1 MFLSLGRTEFPHPD
15 DLPFL
20 GELKENFI
28 MKDVNQ
34 EIPVITTGDGNKQK
48 ISPLWLRH
56 YLESQGFGQFM
67 TTNDRT
73 TKRFYFRNDENV
85 LRLFNADNIRD
96 FVIKE
101 LESFLDGDDI
111 LQATILIDLMSRYT
125 SASLESQVLFQIQ
138 CFGELQNEDSKRLE
152 LASDDPNT
160 CFIRFLNGVV
170 VITKD
175 DIKVIPYSDLTDKGL
190 VWENSIIRKNIEID
204 ETQGLYEQFC
214 RNAMRVRDSKLASAD
229 SDWTREYPI
238 TDSVEKN
245 FQSLR
250 SSIGYLLHADN
261 TIQKAIVYIDRN
273 STITKEE
280 GGNGKTVV
288 MKSIQ
293 HFRDRM
299 SVNGKQ
305 FYKGGGGDRFAFSG
319 VTPSTGLIHID
330 DIDKNFDFKSLFAFL
345 TGDLEVEGK
354 GTNKVIIPEDRKPK
368 FGITTNYVLQG
379 GGTSHARRQ
388 HIVEFGDF
396 WNRCSKEGE
405 EPWLQE
411 HLGKRLF
418 SDFNQ
423 KDWNQ
428 FYTFGFKC
436 IQLFLREGLVSG
448 AMGSYEEKQLATSVA
463 SEPEVQ
469 EWIRN
474 YVMERRVQLNHH
486 INGVADYA
494 LHLIF
499 TNDVD
504 PTVAKYWDK
513 TRLMKALFEYV
524 SKLDG
529 YDWNPQ
535 RSHRGNTMSDRRF
548 LVSEDGAQKPYI
560 QIVSGSDSAN
570 DDGFDPVDF
579 FSNLKDSI

>member
-1 MFLSLGRTEFPHPD
+1 
-15 DLPFL
+15 
-20 GELKENFI
+20 
-28 MKDVNQ
+28 MKYVNQ
-34 EIPVITTGDGNKQK
+34 EIPVITTGEGSKQK
-48 ISPLWLRH
+48 VSPLLLRK
-56 YLESQGFGQFM
+56 YLECEGFGQFM

-73 TKRFYFRNDENV
+73 TKRFFFLNDENV
-85 LRLFNADNIRD
+85 LRMFSADNIRD
-96 FVIKE
+96 YVIKNIE
-101 LESFLDGDDI
+101 AFLEGDDI
-111 LQATILIDLMSRYT
+111 AQAVLLIDLMSRFS
-125 SASLESQVLFQIQ
+125 SAALESQVLFQIQ
-138 CFGELQNEDSKRLE
+138 CFGELENQDSEKLE

-160 CFIRFLNGVV
+160 CFVRFLNGVV
-170 VITKD
+170 VINKD
-175 DIKVIPYSDLTDKGL
+175 DIKLIPYTELTDKGA
-190 VWENSIIRKNIEID
+190 VWENSIIQKGIEID
-204 ETQGLYEQFC
+204 KTEGLYEQFC
-214 RNAMRVRDSKLASAD
+214 KNAMRVRDNKLASAD

-245 FQSLR
+245 FDSLR
-250 SSIGYLLHADN
+250 SSIGYLLHAEN
-261 TIQKAIVYIDRN
+261 TVQKAIVYIDRN

-293 HFRDRM
+293 YFRDRM

-396 WNRCSKEGE
+396 WNRCNKEGE
-405 EPWLQE
+405 APWEQE

-418 SDFNQ
+418 NDFNQ

-436 IQLFLREGLVSG
+436 IQLFLRKGLVNG

-474 YVMERRVQLNHH
+474 YVMERRIQLNHH

-504 PTVAKYWDK
+504 PMITKYWDK
-513 TRLMKALFEYV
+513 TRLMKALYEYV
-524 SKLDG
+524 SKLDE
-529 YDWNPQ
+529 YDWNPHK
-535 RSHRGNTMSDRRF
+535 SSRGDTMSDRRF
-548 LVSEDGAQKPYI
+548 LVSEDGVQKPYI
-560 QIVSGSDSAN
+560 KIVSDSDSAN
-570 DDGFDPVDF
+570 DDSYKDPMSYF
-579 FSNLKDSI
+579 KEMLKDA

>member
-1 MFLSLGRTEFPHPD
+1 M
-15 DLPFL
+15 
-20 GELKENFI
+20 EN
-28 MKDVNQ
+28 VNQ
-34 EIPVITTGDGNKQK
+34 EIPVITTGDGSNQK
-48 ISPLWLRH
+48 VSPLLLRK
-56 YLESQGFGQFM
+56 YLEREGFGQFM

-73 TKRFYFRNDENV
+73 TKRFFFHNDENV
-85 LRLFNADNIRD
+85 LRIFSADNIRD
-96 FVIKE
+96 FVIKQ
-101 LESFLDGDDI
+101 LESLLEGEDI
-111 LQATILIDLMSRYT
+111 GQAVLLIDLMSRYK
-125 SASLESQVLFQIQ
+125 SLESEVLFSIQ
-138 CFGELQNEDSKRLE
+138 CFGELDNNDSKKME

-170 VITKD
+170 VINKD
-175 DIKVIPYSDLTDKGL
+175 DISLISYGHLGDQGA

-204 ETQGLYEQFC
+204 ETQGLYEKFC
-214 RNAMRVRDSKLASAD
+214 LNAMRIRDTKVTSSD
-229 SDWTREYPI
+229 GDWTREYPI
-238 TDSVEKN
+238 SNTVEKN
-245 FQSLR
+245 FESLR

-261 TIQKAIVYIDRN
+261 TIQKAVVYIDRN

-293 HFRDRM
+293 YFRDRM

-305 FYKGGGGDRFAFSG
+305 FYKNNGGDRFAFSN

-330 DIDKNFDFKSLFAFL
+330 DIDKNFDFKSLFAFI

-354 GTNKVIIPEDRKPK
+354 RKDKIIIPEDRKPK

-379 GGTSHARRQ
+379 GGQSHSRRQ

-396 WNRCSKEGE
+396 WNRCNKEGQA
-405 EPWLQE
+405 PWNPE

-418 SDFNQ
+418 NDFSQ
-423 KDWNQ
+423 DDWNQ

-436 IQLFLREGLVSG
+436 IQLFLREGLVNG

-486 INGVADYA
+486 VNNGVADYA

-499 TNDVD
+499 TNDID
-504 PTVAKYWDK
+504 PMITKYWDK
-513 TRLMKALFEYV
+513 TRLMKALYEYV

-529 YDWNPQ
+529 YDWNP
-535 RSHRGNTMSDRRF
+535 HKANRGNTMSDRRF
-548 LVSEDGAQKPYI
+548 LVQEEDGVQKSYI
-560 QIVSGSDSAN
+560 KIVSDSDSDAVTTSPAN
-570 DDGFDPVDF
+570 DDDF
-579 FSNLKDSI
+579 GEEFFAKHIGKD

>member
-1 MFLSLGRTEFPHPD
+1 
-15 DLPFL
+15 
-20 GELKENFI
+20 
-28 MKDVNQ
+28 MKNENQ
-34 EIPVITTGDGNKQK
+34 EIPVITIGEGSKQK

-56 YLESQGFGQFM
+56 YLESEGFGQFM

-73 TKRFYFRNDENV
+73 TKRFFFRNDENV
-85 LRLFNADNIRD
+85 LRLFNADNIRN
-96 FVIKE
+96 FVITQ

-111 LQATILIDLMSRYT
+111 AQAAILIDLMSRYR
-125 SASLESQVLFQIQ
+125 SASLESEVLFQIQ

-175 DIKVIPYSDLTDKGL
+175 DTEVIPYSELTDEGL

-204 ETQGLYEQFC
+204 EDEGLYERFC
-214 RNAMRVRDSKLASAD
+214 LNAMRVRDNKLASSD

-245 FQSLR
+245 FASLK

-261 TIQKAIVYIDRN
+261 SVQKAIVYIDRN

-293 HFRDRM
+293 YFRDRM

-305 FYKGGGGDRFAFSG
+305 FYKNNGGDRFAFSN

-330 DIDKNFDFKSLFAFL
+330 DIDKNFDFKTLFAFL

-354 GTNKVIIPEDRKPK
+354 GKNKVIIPEGRKPK

-396 WNRCSKEGE
+396 WNRCEKEGE
-405 EPWLQE
+405 EPWGQE
-411 HLGKRLF
+411 HLGKKLF
-418 SDFNQ
+418 DDFCQ

-436 IQLFLREGLVSG
+436 IRLYLREGLVNG

-474 YVMERRVQLNHH
+474 YVMEQRVQLNHH
-486 INGVADYA
+486 INNGVADYA
-494 LHLIF
+494 LHLLF
-499 TNDVD
+499 TNEVD
-504 PTVAKYWDK
+504 PMVAKYWDK
-513 TRLMKALFEYV
+513 TRLLKALFEYV

-529 YDWNPQ
+529 YDWNPHK
-535 RSHRGNTMSDRRF
+535 SDRGNTMSARRY
-548 LVSEDGAQKPYI
+548 LVSEDGVQKHYI
-560 QIVSGSDSAN
+560 KIVSDSDSAN
-570 DDGFDPVDF
+570 DDDFDLTDRY
-579 FSNLKDSI
+579 FSQLKDSI

>member
-1 MFLSLGRTEFPHPD
+1 MNIVEKKMPGITI
-15 DLPFL
+15 
-20 GELKENFI
+20 GE
-28 MKDVNQ
+28 DS
-34 EIPVITTGDGNKQK
+34 KQK
-48 ISPLWLRH
+48 ISPLLMRK
-56 YLESQGFGQFM
+56 YLESEGFGQLM

-73 TKRFYFRNDENV
+73 TKRFFFRNDENV
-85 LRLFNADNIRD
+85 LRLYSPDNIRD
-96 FVIKE
+96 YVIKN
-101 LESFLDGDDI
+101 LETFLEGEPKQVV
-111 LQATILIDLMSRYT
+111 QAIILIDLMSRF
-125 SASLESQVLFQIQ
+125 SSSQLESQVLISIK
-138 CFGELQNEDSKRLE
+138 CYGEVENNDSEKLA
-152 LASDDPNT
+152 LASDDLNT

-170 VITKD
+170 RISKD
-175 DIKVIPYSDLTDKGL
+175 DISLIPYCDLEDQGA

-204 ETQGLYEQFC
+204 ETEGLFETFC
-214 RNAMRVRDSKLASAD
+214 RNAMLVRDSKVVSID
-229 SDWTREYPI
+229 SDWTLEYPI
-238 TDSVEKN
+238 NDSVLAN
-245 FQSLR
+245 FESLR
-250 SSIGYLLHADN
+250 SSIGYLIHADN
-261 TIQKAIVYIDRN
+261 TIQKAVVYIDRN

-293 HFRDRM
+293 YFRDRM

-305 FYKGGGGDRFAFSG
+305 FYKGGSGDRFAFSG

-379 GGTSHARRQ
+379 GGISHARRQ
-388 HIVEFGDF
+388 HIVEFGDY
-396 WNRCSKEGE
+396 WNRCNKEGQA
-405 EPWLQE
+405 PWEQN

-418 SDFNQ
+418 NDFDDS
-423 KDWNQ
+423 DWNQ

-436 IQLFLREGLVSG
+436 VQWFLQKGLVDG

-474 YVMERRVQLNHH
+474 YVMNQRVTLNHH
-486 INGVADYA
+486 INNGVADYA
-494 LHLIF
+494 LYALFEQDI
-499 TNDVD
+499 D
-504 PTVAKYWDK
+504 PTVGKYWNQ

-529 YDWNPQ
+529 YDWNPHK
-535 RSHRGNTMSDRRF
+535 SNRGDTMSGRRF
-548 LVSEDGAQKPYI
+548 LVSEDGVQKPYI
-560 QIVSGSDSAN
+560 KIVSTS
-570 DDGFDPVDF
+570 DPVVVGETDDEEDDDLQYF
-579 FSNLKDSI
+579 KDLV

>member
-1 MFLSLGRTEFPHPD
+1 M
-15 DLPFL
+15 
-20 GELKENFI
+20 EN
-28 MKDVNQ
+28 VNQ
-34 EIPVITTGDGNKQK
+34 EIPVITTGDGSNQK
-48 ISPLWLRH
+48 VSPLLLRK
-56 YLESQGFGQFM
+56 YLEREGFGQFM

-73 TKRFYFRNDENV
+73 TKRFFFHNDENV
-85 LRLFNADNIRD
+85 LRIFSADNIRD
-96 FVIKE
+96 YVIKNIE
-101 LESFLDGDDI
+101 AFLEGDDI
-111 LQATILIDLMSRYT
+111 VQAVLLIDLMSRFS
-125 SASLESQVLFQIQ
+125 SAALESQVLVSIQ
-138 CFGELQNEDSKRLE
+138 CFGELDNNDSKKME

-170 VITKD
+170 VINKD
-175 DIKVIPYSDLTDKGL
+175 DISLISYGHLGDQGA

-204 ETQGLYEQFC
+204 ETQGLYEKFC
-214 RNAMRVRDSKLASAD
+214 LNAMRIRDTKVTSSD
-229 SDWTREYPI
+229 GDWTREYPI
-238 TDSVEKN
+238 SNTVEKN
-245 FQSLR
+245 FESLR

-261 TIQKAIVYIDRN
+261 TIQKAVVYIDRN

-293 HFRDRM
+293 YFRDRM

-305 FYKGGGGDRFAFSG
+305 FYKGTGGDRFAFSG

-354 GTNKVIIPEDRKPK
+354 GTNKVIITEDRKPK

-379 GGTSHARRQ
+379 GGQSHARRQ
-388 HIVEFGDF
+388 HIVEFGDY
-396 WNRCSKEGE
+396 WNRCEKEGE
-405 EPWLQE
+405 GPRGQE
-411 HLGKRLF
+411 HLGKSLF
-418 SDFNQ
+418 KDFNQ

-428 FYTFGFKC
+428 FYTFGFRC
-436 IQLFLREGLVSG
+436 IQLFLRKGLVDG

-486 INGVADYA
+486 VNNGVADYA

-499 TNDVD
+499 TNDID
-504 PTVAKYWDK
+504 PMITKYWDK
-513 TRLMKALFEYV
+513 TRLMKALYEYV

-529 YDWNPQ
+529 YDWNQ
-535 RSHRGNTMSDRRF
+535 HKANRGNTMSDRRF
-548 LVSEDGAQKPYI
+548 LVQEEDGRQKSYVK
-560 QIVSGSDSAN
+560 IVSDSDSDEVTTSPDI
-570 DDGFDPVDF
+570 DDDFDMERF
-579 FSNLKDSI
+579 REFAKHIGKD

>member
-1 MFLSLGRTEFPHPD
+1 
-15 DLPFL
+15 
-20 GELKENFI
+20 
-28 MKDVNQ
+28 MKNVNQ
-34 EIPVITTGDGNKQK
+34 EIPVITIGEGSKQK
-48 ISPLWLRH
+48 VSPFALRK
-56 YLESQGFGQFM
+56 YLEREGFGQFM

-73 TKRFYFRNDENV
+73 TKRFFFHNDENV
-85 LRLFNADNIRD
+85 LRIFSADNIRD
-96 FVIKE
+96 YVIKDIE
-101 LESFLDGDDI
+101 TFLEGDDI
-111 LQATILIDLMSRYT
+111 GQAVLLIDLMSRFS
-125 SASLESQVLFQIQ
+125 SAALESQVLVSIQ
-138 CFGELQNEDSKRLE
+138 CFGELDNNDSKKME

-170 VITKD
+170 VINKD
-175 DIKVIPYSDLTDKGL
+175 DISLISYGHLGDQGA

-204 ETQGLYEQFC
+204 ETQGLYEKFC
-214 RNAMRVRDSKLASAD
+214 LNAMRIRDTKVTSSD
-229 SDWTREYPI
+229 GDWTREYPI
-238 TDSVEKN
+238 SNTVEKN
-245 FQSLR
+245 FESLR

-261 TIQKAIVYIDRN
+261 TIQKAVVYIDRN

-293 HFRDRM
+293 YFRDRM

-305 FYKGGGGDRFAFSG
+305 FYKGTGGDRFAFSG

-345 TGDLEVEGK
+345 TGDLEIEGK
-354 GTNKVIIPEDRKPK
+354 GTNKVIITEDRKPK

-379 GGTSHARRQ
+379 GGQSHARRQ

-396 WNRCSKEGE
+396 WNRCNKEGE
-405 EPWLQE
+405 APWNPE

-418 SDFNQ
+418 NDFSQ
-423 KDWNQ
+423 DDWNQ

-436 IQLFLREGLVSG
+436 IQLFLREGLVNG

-474 YVMERRVQLNHH
+474 YVMEQRVQLNHH
-486 INGVADYA
+486 VNNGVADYA

-499 TNDVD
+499 TNDID
-504 PTVAKYWDK
+504 PMITKYWDK
-513 TRLMKALFEYV
+513 TRLMKALYEYV

-529 YDWNPQ
+529 YDWNQ
-535 RSHRGNTMSDRRF
+535 HKANRGNTMSDRRF
-548 LVSEDGAQKPYI
+548 LVQEDDGIQKPYI
-560 QIVSGSDSAN
+560 KIVCKSDVQSEQIEESHLADNESGY
-570 DDGFDPVDF
+570 GY
-579 FSNLKDSI
+579 KDSKAYKSWAKNR

>member
-1 MFLSLGRTEFPHPD
+1 
-15 DLPFL
+15 
-20 GELKENFI
+20 
-28 MKDVNQ
+28 MKNLNQ
-34 EIPVITTGDGNKQK
+34 EIPVITTGEGSKQK
-48 ISPLWLRH
+48 VSPLLLRK
-56 YLESQGFGQFM
+56 YLEREGFGQFM

-73 TKRFYFRNDENV
+73 TKRFFFHNDENV
-85 LRLFNADNIRD
+85 LRIFSADNIRD
-96 FVIKE
+96 YVIKQ
-101 LESFLDGDDI
+101 LESFLEGDDI
-111 LQATILIDLMSRYT
+111 GQPVLLIDLMSRFS
-125 SASLESQVLFQIQ
+125 SAALESQVLVSIQ
-138 CFGELQNEDSKRLE
+138 CFGELDNNDSKKME

-170 VITKD
+170 VINKD
-175 DIKVIPYSDLTDKGL
+175 EISLISYCELTDQGA

-214 RNAMRVRDSKLASAD
+214 LNSMRVRDVKVTS
-229 SDWTREYPI
+229 SDGNWTREYPI
-238 TDSVEKN
+238 SNTVEKN
-245 FQSLR
+245 FESLR

-261 TIQKAIVYIDRN
+261 TIQKAVVYIDRN

-293 HFRDRM
+293 YFRDRM

-305 FYKGGGGDRFAFSG
+305 FYKGTGGDRFAFSG

-345 TGDLEVEGK
+345 TGDLEIEGK
-354 GTNKVIIPEDRKPK
+354 GTNKVIITEDRKPK

-379 GGTSHARRQ
+379 GGQSHARRQ

-396 WNRCSKEGE
+396 WNRCNKEGE
-405 EPWLQE
+405 APWNPE

-418 SDFNQ
+418 NDFSQ
-423 KDWNQ
+423 DDWNQ

-436 IQLFLREGLVSG
+436 IQLFLREGLVNG

-474 YVMERRVQLNHH
+474 YVMEQRVQLNHH
-486 INGVADYA
+486 VNGVADYA

-499 TNDVD
+499 TNDID
-504 PTVAKYWDK
+504 PMITKSWDK
-513 TRLMKALFEYV
+513 TRLKKALYEYV

-529 YDWNPQ
+529 YDWNP
-535 RSHRGNTMSDRRF
+535 HKANRGNTMSERRF
-548 LVSEDGAQKPYI
+548 LVQEEDGVQKSYI
-560 QIVSGSDSAN
+560 KIVSDSDSDVVTTSPAN
-570 DDGFDPVDF
+570 DDDF
-579 FSNLKDSI
+579 GEEFFAKHIGKD

>member
-1 MFLSLGRTEFPHPD
+1 
-15 DLPFL
+15 
-20 GELKENFI
+20 
-28 MKDVNQ
+28 MKNVNL
-34 EIPVITTGDGNKQK
+34 EIPAITTGDGSKQK
-48 ISPLWLRH
+48 VSPLLLRN
-56 YLESQGFGQFM
+56 YLEREGFGQFM

-73 TKRFYFRNDENV
+73 TKRFFFHNDENV
-85 LRLFNADNIRD
+85 LRIFSADNIRD
-96 FVIKE
+96 YVIKNIE
-101 LESFLDGDDI
+101 TFLEGDDRS
-111 LQATILIDLMSRYT
+111 QAVLLIDLMSRFS
-125 SASLESQVLFQIQ
+125 SAALESQVLVSIQ
-138 CFGELQNEDSKRLE
+138 CFGELDNNDSKKME

-170 VITKD
+170 VINKD
-175 DIKVIPYSDLTDKGL
+175 DISLISYSHLGDQGA

-204 ETQGLYEQFC
+204 ETQGLYEKFC
-214 RNAMRVRDSKLASAD
+214 QNAMRIRDTKVMSSD
-229 SDWTREYPI
+229 GDWTREYPI
-238 TDSVEKN
+238 SNTVEKN
-245 FQSLR
+245 FESLR

-261 TIQKAIVYIDRN
+261 TIQKAVVYIDRN

-293 HFRDRM
+293 CFRDRM

-305 FYKGGGGDRFAFSG
+305 FYKGTGGDRFAFSG

-354 GTNKVIIPEDRKPK
+354 GTNKVIITEDRKPK

-379 GGTSHARRQ
+379 GGQSHARRQ

-396 WNRCSKEGE
+396 WNRCNKEGE
-405 EPWLQE
+405 APWNPE

-418 SDFNQ
+418 NDFSQ
-423 KDWNQ
+423 DDWNQ
-428 FYTFGFKC
+428 FYTFGFNC
-436 IQLFLREGLVSG
+436 IQLFLREGLVNG

-474 YVMERRVQLNHH
+474 YVMEQRVQLNHH
-486 INGVADYA
+486 VNNGVADYA

-499 TNDVD
+499 TNDID
-504 PTVAKYWDK
+504 PTIAKYWGK
-513 TRLMKALFEYV
+513 TRLMKALYEYV

-529 YDWNPQ
+529 YHWNP
-535 RSHRGNTMSDRRF
+535 HKANRGNTMSNRRF
-548 LVSEDGAQKPYI
+548 LVKEEDGVQKSYI
-560 QIVSGSDSAN
+560 KIVSDADSDSVSITTSPAN
-570 DDGFDPVDF
+570 DDDFDVDGFFEKHIGLD
-579 FSNLKDSI
+579 

>member
-1 MFLSLGRTEFPHPD
+1 M
-15 DLPFL
+15 
-20 GELKENFI
+20 KNENR
-28 MKDVNQ
+28 
-34 EIPVITTGDGNKQK
+34 EIPVFTDGEGGKQK
-48 ISPLWLRH
+48 ISPLLLQR
-56 YLESQGFGQFM
+56 YLESEGFGQFM

-73 TKRFYFRNDENV
+73 TKRFFFRNDENV
-85 LRLFNADNIRD
+85 LRIFSPDNIRNY
-96 FVIKE
+96 VVKT
-101 LESFLDGDDI
+101 LKTFLDGEDAS
-111 LQATILIDLMSRYT
+111 QAVILIDLISRFT
-125 SASLESQVLFQIQ
+125 PASLESQVLFEIQ
-138 CFGELQNEDSKRLE
+138 CFGELENEDSERME
-152 LASDDPNT
+152 LARDDRNT

-170 VITKD
+170 AINKN
-175 DIKVIPYSDLTDKGL
+175 DISLIQYSDLTNTGA
-190 VWENSIIRKNIEID
+190 VWENSIIRTEIEID
-204 ETQGLYEQFC
+204 ETQGGLYEQFC
-214 RNAMRVRDSKLASAD
+214 LNAMRVRDNKLVSSD
-229 SDWTREYPI
+229 SNWTREYPI

-245 FQSLR
+245 FASLK

-261 TIQKAIVYIDRN
+261 TVQKAIVYIDRN

-319 VTPSTGLIHID
+319 VTPTTGLIHID
-330 DIDKNFDFKSLFAFL
+330 DIDKNFDFKTLFAFL

-388 HIVEFGDF
+388 HIVEFGDY
-396 WNRCSKEGE
+396 WNRCDKEGE
-405 EPWLQE
+405 EPWGQE
-411 HLGKRLF
+411 HLGKKLF
-418 SDFNQ
+418 DDFCQ

-436 IQLFLREGLVSG
+436 IQLYLREGLVNG

-474 YVMERRVQLNHH
+474 YVMEQRVQLNHH
-486 INGVADYA
+486 INNGVADYA
-494 LHLIF
+494 LHLLF
-499 TNDVD
+499 TNEVD
-504 PTVAKYWDK
+504 PMVAKYWDK
-513 TRLMKALFEYV
+513 TRLLKALFEYV

-529 YDWNPQ
+529 YDWNPHK
-535 RSHRGNTMSDRRF
+535 SDRGNSMSARRY
-548 LVSEDGAQKPYI
+548 LVSEDGVQKHYI
-560 QIVSGSDSAN
+560 KIVSDSDSAN
-570 DDGFDPVDF
+570 DDDFDLTDRY
-579 FSNLKDSI
+579 FSHLKDSI

>member
-1 MFLSLGRTEFPHPD
+1 
-15 DLPFL
+15 
-20 GELKENFI
+20 
-28 MKDVNQ
+28 MKNVNQ
-34 EIPVITTGDGNKQK
+34 EIPVITTGAGSKQK
-48 ISPLWLRH
+48 VSPLLLRK
-56 YLESQGFGQFM
+56 YLEREGFGQFM

-73 TKRFYFRNDENV
+73 TKRFFFHNDENV
-85 LRLFNADNIRD
+85 LRIFSADNIRHY
-96 FVIKE
+96 VIKNIE
-101 LESFLDGDDI
+101 TFLEGEDI
-111 LQATILIDLMSRYT
+111 VQAVLLIDLMSRFS
-125 SASLESQVLFQIQ
+125 SAALESQVLVSIQ
-138 CFGELQNEDSKRLE
+138 CFGELDNNDSKKMP

-160 CFIRFLNGVV
+160 CFIRFENRVV
-170 VITKD
+170 VINKD
-175 DIKVIPYSDLTDKGL
+175 DISLMPYCDLADQGA

-204 ETQGLYEQFC
+204 ETKGLYEQFC
-214 RNAMRVRDSKLASAD
+214 LNAMRVRDPKLSSSD
-229 SDWTREYPI
+229 GDWTREYPI
-238 TDSVEKN
+238 SNTVEKN
-245 FQSLR
+245 FESLR

-261 TIQKAIVYIDRN
+261 TIQKALVYIDRN

-293 HFRDRM
+293 YFRDRM

-330 DIDKNFDFKSLFAFL
+330 DIDKTFDFKSLFAFL

-354 GTNKVIIPEDRKPK
+354 GTNKVIITEDRKPK

-379 GGTSHARRQ
+379 GGQSHARRQ
-388 HIVEFGDF
+388 HIVEFGDY
-396 WNRCSKEGE
+396 WNRCNKEGE
-405 EPWLQE
+405 VPWQQK

-418 SDFNQ
+418 SDFSN

-436 IQLFLREGLVSG
+436 IQLFLREGLVDG

-486 INGVADYA
+486 INNGVADYA
-494 LHLIF
+494 LHALFASDI
-499 TNDVD
+499 D
-504 PTVAKYWDK
+504 PIIVKNWDK
-513 TRLMKALFEYV
+513 TRLMKALYRYV
-524 SKLDG
+524 SMLDE
-529 YDWNPQ
+529 YDWNPHK
-535 RSHRGNTMSDRRF
+535 SHRGDSMSDRRF
-548 LVSEDGAQKPYI
+548 LFQE
-560 QIVSGSDSAN
+560 
-570 DDGFDPVDF
+570 DDGIQKSYIKIVCKSDVQGEEIDE
-579 FSNLKDSI
+579 SH

>member
-1 MFLSLGRTEFPHPD
+1 
-15 DLPFL
+15 
-20 GELKENFI
+20 
-28 MKDVNQ
+28 MKNVNQ
-34 EIPVITTGDGNKQK
+34 EIPVITTGDGSKQK
-48 ISPLWLRH
+48 VSPLLLRK
-56 YLESQGFGQFM
+56 YLEREGFGQFM

-73 TKRFYFRNDENV
+73 TKRFFFHNDENV
-85 LRLFNADNIRD
+85 LRIFSADNIRD
-96 FVIKE
+96 YVIKNIE
-101 LESFLDGDDI
+101 AFLEGDDI
-111 LQATILIDLMSRYT
+111 VQAVLLIDLMSRFS
-125 SASLESQVLFQIQ
+125 SAALESQVLVSIQ
-138 CFGELQNEDSKRLE
+138 CFGELDNNDSKKME

-170 VITKD
+170 VINKD
-175 DIKVIPYSDLTDKGL
+175 DISLISYGHLGDQGA

-204 ETQGLYEQFC
+204 ETQGLYEKFC
-214 RNAMRVRDSKLASAD
+214 LNAMRIRDTKVTSSD
-229 SDWTREYPI
+229 GDWTREYPI
-238 TDSVEKN
+238 SNTVEKN
-245 FQSLR
+245 FESLR

-261 TIQKAIVYIDRN
+261 TIQKAVVYIDRN

-293 HFRDRM
+293 YFRDRM

-305 FYKGGGGDRFAFSG
+305 FYKGTGGDRFAFSG

-354 GTNKVIIPEDRKPK
+354 GTNKVIITEDRKPK

-379 GGTSHARRQ
+379 GGQSHARRQ

-396 WNRCSKEGE
+396 WNRCNKEGE
-405 EPWLQE
+405 APWNQE

-418 SDFNQ
+418 NDFSQ
-423 KDWNQ
+423 DDWNQ
-428 FYTFGFKC
+428 FFTFGFKC
-436 IQLFLREGLVSG
+436 IQLFLREGLVNG

-474 YVMERRVQLNHH
+474 YVMEQRVQLNHH
-486 INGVADYA
+486 VNNGVADYA

-499 TNDVD
+499 TNDID
-504 PTVAKYWDK
+504 PMITKYWDK
-513 TRLMKALFEYV
+513 TRLMKALYEYV

-529 YDWNPQ
+529 YDWNP
-535 RSHRGNTMSDRRF
+535 HKANRGNTMSDRRF
-548 LVSEDGAQKPYI
+548 LVQEEDGVQKPYVK
-560 QIVSGSDSAN
+560 IVSDSDSVEVTTSPAN
-570 DDGFDPVDF
+570 DDDFDMEGFREF
-579 FSNLKDSI
+579 AKHIGKD

>member
-1 MFLSLGRTEFPHPD
+1 
-15 DLPFL
+15 
-20 GELKENFI
+20 
-28 MKDVNQ
+28 MKNVNQ
-34 EIPVITTGDGNKQK
+34 EIPVITTGEGSKQK
-48 ISPLWLRH
+48 VSPLLLRKH
-56 YLESQGFGQFM
+56 LEGEGFGQFM

-73 TKRFYFRNDENV
+73 TKRFFFHNDENV
-85 LRLFNADNIRD
+85 LRIFSADNIRD
-96 FVIKE
+96 YVIKNIE
-101 LESFLDGDDI
+101 AFLDGDDI
-111 LQATILIDLMSRYT
+111 GQAVLLIDLMSRFS
-125 SASLESQVLFQIQ
+125 SAALESQVLVSIQ
-138 CFGELQNEDSKRLE
+138 CFGELDNNDSKKME

-170 VITKD
+170 VINKD
-175 DIKVIPYSDLTDKGL
+175 DISLISYGHLGDQGA

-204 ETQGLYEQFC
+204 ETQGLYEKFC
-214 RNAMRVRDSKLASAD
+214 LNAMRIRDTKVTSSD
-229 SDWTREYPI
+229 GDWTREYPI
-238 TDSVEKN
+238 SNTVEKN
-245 FQSLR
+245 FESLR

-261 TIQKAIVYIDRN
+261 TIQKAVVYIDRN

-293 HFRDRM
+293 YFRDRM

-305 FYKGGGGDRFAFSG
+305 FYKGTGGDRFAFSG

-354 GTNKVIIPEDRKPK
+354 GTNKVIITEDRKPK

-379 GGTSHARRQ
+379 GGQSHARRQ

-396 WNRCSKEGE
+396 WNRCNKEGE
-405 EPWLQE
+405 APWNPE

-418 SDFNQ
+418 NDFSQ
-423 KDWNQ
+423 DDWNQ

-436 IQLFLREGLVSG
+436 IQLFLREGLVNG

-474 YVMERRVQLNHH
+474 YVMEQRVQLNHH
-486 INGVADYA
+486 VNGVADYA

-499 TNDVD
+499 TNDID
-504 PTVAKYWDK
+504 PRITMYWDK
-513 TRLMKALFEYV
+513 TRLKKALYEYV

-529 YDWNPQ
+529 YDWNP
-535 RSHRGNTMSDRRF
+535 HKANRGNTMSERRF
-548 LVSEDGAQKPYI
+548 LVQEEDGVQKSYI
-560 QIVSGSDSAN
+560 KIVSDSDSDAVTTSPAN
-570 DDGFDPVDF
+570 DDDF
-579 FSNLKDSI
+579 GEEFFAKHIGKD

>member
-1 MFLSLGRTEFPHPD
+1 
-15 DLPFL
+15 
-20 GELKENFI
+20 
-28 MKDVNQ
+28 MKNVNL
-34 EIPVITTGDGNKQK
+34 EIPAITTGDGSKQK
-48 ISPLWLRH
+48 VSPLLLRN
-56 YLESQGFGQFM
+56 YLEREGFGQFM

-73 TKRFYFRNDENV
+73 TKRFFFHNDENV
-85 LRLFNADNIRD
+85 LRIFSADNIRD
-96 FVIKE
+96 YVIKNIE
-101 LESFLDGDDI
+101 TFLEGDDRS
-111 LQATILIDLMSRYT
+111 QAVLLIDLMSRFS
-125 SASLESQVLFQIQ
+125 SAALESQVLVSIQ
-138 CFGELQNEDSKRLE
+138 CFGELDNNDSKKME

-170 VITKD
+170 VINKD
-175 DIKVIPYSDLTDKGL
+175 DISLISYSHLGDQGA

-204 ETQGLYEQFC
+204 ETQGLYEKFC
-214 RNAMRVRDSKLASAD
+214 QNAMRIRDTKVMSSD
-229 SDWTREYPI
+229 GDWTREYPI
-238 TDSVEKN
+238 SNTVEKN
-245 FQSLR
+245 FESLR

-261 TIQKAIVYIDRN
+261 TIQKAVVYIDRN

-293 HFRDRM
+293 YFRDRM

-305 FYKGGGGDRFAFSG
+305 FYKGTGGDRFAFSG

-354 GTNKVIIPEDRKPK
+354 GTNKVIITEDRKPK

-379 GGTSHARRQ
+379 GGQSHARRQ

-396 WNRCSKEGE
+396 WNRCNKEGE
-405 EPWLQE
+405 APWNPE

-418 SDFNQ
+418 NDFSQ
-423 KDWNQ
+423 DDWNQ
-428 FYTFGFKC
+428 FYTFGFNC
-436 IQLFLREGLVSG
+436 IQLFLREGLVNG

-474 YVMERRVQLNHH
+474 YVMEQRVQLNHH
-486 INGVADYA
+486 VNGVADYA

-499 TNDVD
+499 TNDID
-504 PTVAKYWDK
+504 PMITKSWDK
-513 TRLMKALFEYV
+513 TRLKKALYEYV

-529 YDWNPQ
+529 YDWNP
-535 RSHRGNTMSDRRF
+535 HKANRGNTMSERRF
-548 LVSEDGAQKPYI
+548 LVQEEDGVQKSYI
-560 QIVSGSDSAN
+560 KIVSDSDSDAVTTSPAN
-570 DDGFDPVDF
+570 DDDF
-579 FSNLKDSI
+579 GEEFFAKHIGKD

>member
-1 MFLSLGRTEFPHPD
+1 
-15 DLPFL
+15 
-20 GELKENFI
+20 
-28 MKDVNQ
+28 MKNVNQ
-34 EIPVITTGDGNKQK
+34 EIPVITIGEGSKQK
-48 ISPLWLRH
+48 ISPLLLRH
-56 YLESQGFGQFM
+56 YLESEGFGQFM

-73 TKRFYFRNDENV
+73 AKRFYFRNDENV

-96 FVIKE
+96 FVVKQ

-111 LQATILIDLMSRYT
+111 GQATLLIDLMSRYK
-125 SASLESQVLFQIQ
+125 SLESEVLFSIQ
-138 CFGELQNEDSKRLE
+138 CFGELDNNDSEKME
-152 LASDDPNT
+152 LASDDRNT

-175 DIKVIPYSDLTDKGL
+175 DIKVIPYSELTDKGS
-190 VWENSIIRKNIEID
+190 VWENSIIGKNIEID

-214 RNAMRVRDSKLASAD
+214 RNSMRVRDNKLASAD

-250 SSIGYLLHADN
+250 SSIGYLIHADN
-261 TIQKAIVYIDRN
+261 TIQKAVIYIDRN

-293 HFRDRM
+293 YFRDRM

-305 FYKGGGGDRFAFSG
+305 FYKNNGGDRFAFSN

-354 GTNKVIIPEDRKPK
+354 HKDKIIIPEDRKPK

-379 GGTSHARRQ
+379 GGTSHSRRQ
-388 HIVEFGDF
+388 HIVEFGDY

-411 HLGKRLF
+411 HLGKKLF
-418 SDFNQ
+418 NDFNQ

-469 EWIRN
+469 EWIRS
-474 YVMERRVQLNHH
+474 YVMERRVQLDHH
-486 INGVADYA
+486 VNGVADYA

-499 TNDVD
+499 TNDID
-504 PTVAKYWDK
+504 PRITKYWDK
-513 TRLMKALFEYV
+513 TRLKKALYEYV

-529 YDWNPQ
+529 YDWNP
-535 RSHRGNTMSDRRF
+535 HKANRGNTMSERRF
-548 LVSEDGAQKPYI
+548 LVQEEDGVQKSYI
-560 QIVSGSDSAN
+560 KIVSDSDSDAVTTSPAN
-570 DDGFDPVDF
+570 DDDF
-579 FSNLKDSI
+579 GEEFFAKHIGKD